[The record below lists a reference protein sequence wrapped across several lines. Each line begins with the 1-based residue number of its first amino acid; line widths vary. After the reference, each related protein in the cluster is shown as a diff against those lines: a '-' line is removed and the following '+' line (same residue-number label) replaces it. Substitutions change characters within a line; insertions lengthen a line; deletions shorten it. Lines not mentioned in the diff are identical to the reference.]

1 MIVKNKKKVILLSLT
16 ALILV
21 IGAIFVWKATASST
35 RIAFVNYQAIALGQI
50 SKANDNSFIKIEELP
65 VEQLDKAAKYDMIFV
80 NGMGLRI
87 TEEQRRAL
95 ADVAENGTPVL
106 TTAATNP
113 QNLIVSVDSV
123 DRTFLQ
129 QYLVGGKN
137 NYRNLLRYVR
147 KFIDGKRFFAEMPG
161 DTAGY
166 VSSLI
171 YYPGDE
177 ELAFNSVAEYEKF
190 LKDKNKYADSA
201 KRILL
206 TGQMGVADSLVA
218 SLEQAGHIVYPV
230 IQSNRL

>member
-1 MIVKNKKKVILLSLT
+1 
-16 ALILV
+16 
-21 IGAIFVWKATASST
+21 
-35 RIAFVNYQAIALGQI
+35 
-50 SKANDNSFIKIEELP
+50 
-65 VEQLDKAAKYDMIFV
+65 MIFV

-161 DTAGY
+161 DPAGY

-230 IQSNRL
+230 NSIQQFIMGGHADSIPVAAVINMAHGRMGDMVVNYLENKNIPLFSPPECQSRL